1 MVVLFLGLGISTNF
15 FGGCTSL
22 YFYLHCIAC
31 IFPYILVSLCGHV
44 FFVTAMD
51 LKAVIF
57 CISLMDTDAAYIL
70 KCLLVICSS
79 SQNCLKF
86 ISPFTDL
93 FTCLGNFGSSL
104 YVLDIKPLS
113 QV

>member
-1 MVVLFLGLGISTNF
+1 
-15 FGGCTSL
+15 
-22 YFYLHCIAC
+22 
-31 IFPYILVSLCGHV
+31 
-44 FFVTAMD
+44 MD
-51 LKAVIF
+51 FKAVIF
-57 CISLMDTDAAYIL
+57 CISLMDIDVAYIL

-79 SQNCLKF
+79 SQNHLKF

-93 FTCLGNFGSSL
+93 FICFGNFGSSL

>member
-1 MVVLFLGLGISTNF
+1 
-15 FGGCTSL
+15 
-22 YFYLHCIAC
+22 
-31 IFPYILVSLCGHV
+31 
-44 FFVTAMD
+44 MD
-51 LKAVIF
+51 IDV
-57 CISLMDTDAAYIL
+57 AYIL

-79 SQNCLKF
+79 SSQNHLKF

-93 FTCLGNFGSSL
+93 FICFGNFGSSL